1 MVIENEITSFQN
13 TISTYQSKV
22 LIILLFIS
30 FSWIHCSRRK
40 SFS

>member
-22 LIILLFIS
+22 LVILILIS
-30 FSWIHCSRRK
+30 LSWNHCSRRK
-40 SFS
+40 SSS

>member
-22 LIILLFIS
+22 LVILILIR
-30 FSWIHCSRRK
+30 FSWNHCSRRK
-40 SFS
+40 SSS